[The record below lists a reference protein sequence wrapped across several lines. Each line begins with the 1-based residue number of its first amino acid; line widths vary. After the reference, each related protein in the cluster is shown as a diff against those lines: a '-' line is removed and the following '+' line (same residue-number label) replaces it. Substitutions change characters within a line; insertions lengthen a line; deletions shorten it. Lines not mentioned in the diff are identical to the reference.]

1 MFPFLVN
8 MSELYKFIG
17 EKIRELRQNYGT
29 ISLSQEELGLRL
41 KVPTNTISRWETA
54 TYKVSAEDL
63 QKLAKFFNI
72 DISVFFPETEQSV
85 LKPSL
90 QGLMSATSDLTEE
103 DIAELTE
110 YAKFRKARQILNASK
125 SRKSK

>member
-1 MFPFLVN
+1 

-17 EKIRELRQNYGT
+17 EKIRELRQNYG
-29 ISLSQEELGLRL
+29 SLALSQEDLAKKIG
-41 KVPTNTISRWETA
+41 VQTNTVSRWETA

-63 QKLAKFFNI
+63 QKLAIAFSV
-72 DISVFFPETEQSV
+72 DISVFFPETEQV
-85 LKPSL
+85 KLTPSL
-90 QGLMSATSDLTEE
+90 QALMSATSDLTEE

-110 YAKFRKARQILNASK
+110 YAKFRKARQILNANK